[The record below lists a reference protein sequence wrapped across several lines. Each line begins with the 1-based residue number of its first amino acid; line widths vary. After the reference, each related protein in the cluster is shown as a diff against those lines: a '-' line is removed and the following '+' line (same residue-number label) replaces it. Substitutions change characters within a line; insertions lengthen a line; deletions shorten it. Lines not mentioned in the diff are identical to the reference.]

1 MNKIVMRKLSS
12 TKLLGAL
19 LLAAGLVSVSLVS
32 LQANAFDLGKALE
45 DAAKKEIEKA
55 KNGGEEAAPAAA
67 PAPAPV
73 AAPAPAPVATP
84 ATTPVPVDAQA
95 PVAVPAP
102 VTANPSVA
110 PVAAAEPAPAQPE
123 FNWRNPSKAE
133 EIALGREI
141 TGSLLGAAPL
151 VKDEALQ
158 KYVNQVGRW
167 VANQSERA
175 DLPWKFGVI
184 DSADL
189 NAFAAPGGYVLLTKG
204 LYLKMQSEAQLAGVL
219 GHEIAHVVK
228 KHQLKVL
235 QKQQLLGYGA
245 SKLGSLFG
253 KKDKLAKKAIN
264 TGAEVSARGLDKDAE
279 FEADRMGLILA
290 YRAGYDAYG
299 LPDVLQTI
307 GQTNK
312 SDSSVALL
320 FKTHPSPDERL
331 AKLGDSIGGSLDK
344 AKAGKTLEN
353 RLYKLN

>member
-1 MNKIVMRKLSS
+1 MKNVAKS
-12 TKLLGAL
+12 KLLIIL
-19 LLAAGLVSVSLVS
+19 LVSTVLT
-32 LQANAFDLGKALE
+32 ATNAYALDLDLGKMLE
-45 DAAKKEIEKA
+45 DAAKQTIENSKKSEEV
-55 KNGGEEAAPAAA
+55 KNDGEEPALVIEPAHTPAPTDAQAPAATS
-67 PAPAPV
+67 
-73 AAPAPAPVATP
+73 APVATT
-84 ATTPVPVDAQA
+84 TTP
-95 PVAVPAP
+95 
-102 VTANPSVA
+102 
-110 PVAAAEPAPAQPE
+110 PAQPE
-123 FNWRNPSKAE
+123 FNWKNPSKEE

-189 NAFAAPGGYVLLTKG
+189 NAIAAPGGYVLLTKG
-204 LYLKMQSEAQLAGVL
+204 IYQKMQSEAQLAGVL
-219 GHEIAHVVK
+219 GHEISHIVK

-245 SKLGSLFG
+245 SRLSVLFG
-253 KKDKLAKKAIN
+253 KKDKLAKKALN
-264 TGAEVSARGLDKDAE
+264 TGAEISARGLDKGAE

-331 AKLGDSIGGSLDK
+331 AKLGDSIGDKLDN
-344 AKAGKTLEN
+344 AKAGKTLEH

>member
-1 MNKIVMRKLSS
+1 MKNVVMKNVAKS
-12 TKLLGAL
+12 KLLITL
-19 LLAAGLVSVSLVS
+19 LVSVGLTATSAYAL
-32 LQANAFDLGKALE
+32 DLGKMLE
-45 DAAKKEIEKA
+45 DAAKQTIENSKKSEEV
-55 KNGGEEAAPAAA
+55 KNDGEEPALVIEPAHTPAPTDAQAPAATS
-67 PAPAPV
+67 
-73 AAPAPAPVATP
+73 APVATT
-84 ATTPVPVDAQA
+84 TTP
-95 PVAVPAP
+95 
-102 VTANPSVA
+102 
-110 PVAAAEPAPAQPE
+110 PAQPE
-123 FNWRNPSKAE
+123 FNWKNPSKEE

-204 LYLKMQSEAQLAGVL
+204 LYQKMQSEAQLAGVL
-219 GHEIAHVVK
+219 GHEVAHIVK

-245 SKLGSLFG
+245 SRLSGLFG
-253 KKDKLAKKAIN
+253 KKDKLAKKALN
-264 TGAEVSARGLDKDAE
+264 TGAEISARGLDKGAE
-279 FEADRMGLILA
+279 FEADRIGLTLA

-312 SDSSVALL
+312 SDNSVALL

-331 AKLGDSIGGSLDK
+331 AKLGDSIGDKLDN
-344 AKAGKTLEN
+344 AKAGKTLEH

>member
-1 MNKIVMRKLSS
+1 MKNVA
-12 TKLLGAL
+12 TNKLLITL
-19 LLAAGLVSVSLVS
+19 LVSAGLMATSAYAL
-32 LQANAFDLGKALE
+32 DLGKMLE
-45 DAAKKEIEKA
+45 DAAKQKIEEV
-55 KNGGEEAAPAAA
+55 KNGGEEPVPIPTDAQAPAAA
-67 PAPAPV
+67 PATNPAAV
-73 AAPAPAPVATP
+73 TP
-84 ATTPVPVDAQA
+84 ANA
-95 PVAVPAP
+95 
-102 VTANPSVA
+102 ANPATASQA
-110 PVAAAEPAPAQPE
+110 KPPEPPPAQPE
-123 FNWRNPSKAE
+123 FNWKNPSKEE

-204 LYLKMQSEAQLAGVL
+204 LYQKMQSEAQLAGVL
-219 GHEIAHVVK
+219 AHEIAHIVK

-235 QKQQLLGYGA
+235 QKQQLLGYSA
-245 SKLGSLFG
+245 SRLSGLFG
-253 KKDKLAKKAIN
+253 KKDKLAKKALN
-264 TGAEVSARGLDKDAE
+264 TGAEISARGLDKDAE
-279 FEADRMGLILA
+279 FEADRMGLTLA

-331 AKLGDSIGGSLDK
+331 AKLGDSVGDRLDN
-344 AKAGKTLEN
+344 AKAGQTLEN
-353 RLYKLN
+353 RLYKLR